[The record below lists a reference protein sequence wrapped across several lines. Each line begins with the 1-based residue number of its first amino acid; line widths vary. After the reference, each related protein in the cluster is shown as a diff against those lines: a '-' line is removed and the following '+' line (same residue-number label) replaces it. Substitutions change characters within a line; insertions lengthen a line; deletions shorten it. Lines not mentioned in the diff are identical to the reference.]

1 MTEQP
6 PVRNRSAGTE
16 DRIGRWAVGLT
27 FFAAIVML
35 IAGTAQFFTGLT
47 AVLGNVLRL
56 HHGQPA
62 LRVQPDRLGLDPP
75 GDRAGRRCGRRR
87 PDDRPALGTG
97 RRHRLPAVQRHQQLP
112 VHPQNPFWTLTV
124 IALDVLVIWAL
135 TAHPRDT
142 TL

>member
-47 AVLGNVLRL
+47 AVLAMS
-56 HHGQPA
+56 PT
-62 LRVQPDRLGLDPP
+62 PSP
-75 GDRAGRRCGRRR
+75 RATSSSSS
-87 PDDRPALGTG
+87 A
-97 RRHRLPAVQRHQQLP
+97 
-112 VHPQNPFWTLTV
+112 
-124 IALDVLVIWAL
+124 
-135 TAHPRDT
+135 
-142 TL
+142 

>member
-16 DRIGRWAVGLT
+16 GRIGRWAVGLT

-35 IAGTAQFFTGLT
+35 IAGTAQFLFI
-47 AVLGNVLRL
+47 
-56 HHGQPA
+56 
-62 LRVQPDRLGLDPP
+62 
-75 GDRAGRRCGRRR
+75 
-87 PDDRPALGTG
+87 
-97 RRHRLPAVQRHQQLP
+97 
-112 VHPQNPFWTLTV
+112 PQNPFWTLTV